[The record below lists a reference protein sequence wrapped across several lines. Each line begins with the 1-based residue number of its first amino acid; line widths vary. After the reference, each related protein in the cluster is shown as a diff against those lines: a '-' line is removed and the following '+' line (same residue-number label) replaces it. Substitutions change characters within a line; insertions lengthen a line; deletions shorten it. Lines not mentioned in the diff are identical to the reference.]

1 MADNNRPGAEDLER
15 FILIGRIAAGLAHEL
30 NGPIGVAIGFTEL
43 AREIVDSAGTE
54 SLDPAGTKKLTEY
67 LSLIGDAGLRARSL
81 TRLMWSFA
89 KEHPGTTED
98 FDVTEALARASSLA
112 TPALKVAQ
120 IETRRDGP
128 EANAVV
134 AQADPALCVESLVA
148 LLLASPSALPDGG
161 TVVWEATDQPNG
173 TVGFTMRG
181 EPWGDAGTAPWTI
194 PEPVRRT
201 FEAQGGTI
209 QATERTGTHGHEVVG
224 LLPAGDPAK
233 TSWTGA

>member
-1 MADNNRPGAEDLER
+1 MTDNNRPGAEDLER
-15 FILIGRIAAGLAHEL
+15 FALIGRIASGLAHEL
-30 NGPIGVAIGFTEL
+30 NGPIGVAIGFAEL
-43 AREIVDSAGTE
+43 ARETIDSAGAE
-54 SLDPAGTKKLTEY
+54 GLDPAGTKKLTEY
-67 LSLIGDAGLRARSL
+67 LGLIDDASLRARSL

-89 KEHPGTTED
+89 RERPGTVED

-120 IETRRDGP
+120 IETRREDP

-134 AQADPALCVESLVA
+134 AQADPVLCVESLVG

-161 TVVWEATDQPNG
+161 TVVWEATDQPDK

-181 EPWGDAGTAPWTI
+181 EPWGEAGTAPWTI
-194 PEPVRRT
+194 PEPVRRA

-209 QATERTGTHGHEVVG
+209 KATERAGTHGYEVVG

-233 TSWTGA
+233 ATWAGA